1 MWRAKVPHFPLPRG
15 GNHGVGEVLVA
26 RTMSARWR
34 FLMLLTRNV
43 PKSAEFYRGGL
54 GLTVTSLT
62 ETWAEIQVP
71 GGTKLVLKQTDAE
84 AMAST
89 GYSPLITLDVD
100 DLDDVVPNALQVNQ
114 YTYFTTRI
122 SPPYCIKDGIKTK
135 IETKQAKPNN
145 NVTTHTRARARTH
158 THTHAYISTVPR
170 WMDRFATSLVARLRR

>member
-1 MWRAKVPHFPLPRG
+1 
-15 GNHGVGEVLVA
+15 
-26 RTMSARWR
+26 MSARWR

-100 DLDDVVPNALQVNQ
+100 DLDDVVPNALQHGA
-114 YTYFTTRI
+114 TLDGPIRHEPSGKAAALR
-122 SPPYCIKDGIKTK
+122 SPCGHMIGLF
-135 IETKQAKPNN
+135 ETPTQQGAGAQK
-145 NVTTHTRARARTH
+145 
-158 THTHAYISTVPR
+158 
-170 WMDRFATSLVARLRR
+170 

>member
-1 MWRAKVPHFPLPRG
+1 
-15 GNHGVGEVLVA
+15 
-26 RTMSARWR
+26 MSARWR

-114 YTYFTTRI
+114 YKCFTTRI

-135 IETKQAKPNN
+135 METKQAKPNN
-145 NVTTHTRARARTH
+145 NVTTH